1 MQNFDKQQHWETIYQ
16 TKALNEVSWYQKVP
30 TTSLDYVKQLNLPLT
45 SKIIDIGGGDSFFVD
60 FLLDLGYTDITI
72 VDISATSLK
81 RAQQRL
87 GVEAEKIKWI
97 QADAANFKPTEKYDF
112 WHDRAAF
119 HFLTEEQE
127 IKNYI
132 ENLRDS
138 ITTKGFVVMGTFSE
152 QGPTKCSG
160 IEIKQYSET
169 SLSQLFVKGFEKIE
183 CKRVNHITPNN
194 SVQNFVFCSFQKI

>member
-1 MQNFDKQQHWETIYQ
+1 M
-16 TKALNEVSWYQKVP
+16 VPKVP

-97 QADAANFKPTEKYDF
+97 QADAANFQPTEKYDF

-169 SLSQLFVKGFEKIE
+169 SLSQLFVKDFEKIE